1 MCSKKAD
8 CADTGL
14 RFFGEKENKNY
25 IENRNKQAGI
35 LCKQSGKE
43 EDS

>member
-1 MCSKKAD
+1 MCSKNAG

-14 RFFGEKENKNY
+14 RFSGEKENKNHN
-25 IENRNKQAGI
+25 ENRNKQAGI
-35 LCKQSGKE
+35 LRKQSGKE